1 MSLSPAPMILKI
13 VFVIVGRS
21 YGKVCLLL
29 FGKQNPYT
37 VLNLAAR
44 NSSNNIHS
52 APMEIYVLFNKY
64 HNAL

>member
-21 YGKVCLLL
+21 YGKICLLL
-29 FGKQNPYT
+29 FGRQNQYT

-52 APMEIYVLFNKY
+52 ASMEIYILFNKY